1 MEITYKSML
10 YNVVGMYDH
19 FKRLKRL
26 LERPRQPG
34 VFWPSEASADIFID
48 RIYKTIGKCSR
59 ANYYDI
65 CGVPPKAFGYTTIMK
80 FRLGDLVEHNEINA
94 SRLISP
100 KIYAGVPLSFK
111 IPGTELEIHGKIDHI
126 IQDRASNKYVIIE
139 HKSSY
144 GYQMETEIIKKNKYK
159 EPNAMQLGLY
169 MYAIRILDLLLESE
183 YKIGSTDVQEG
194 VLLYTDRG
202 SCDNADDIVIDID
215 NSADGK
221 KYILVTTKSMQ
232 THRLVSVDAMF
243 NKWQTLHQYV
253 VERKLP
259 PQDFVP
265 SCDENTIREAL
276 NRVRITR
283 EQGFEMMKKNKVG
296 YPCSWCDYRP
306 MCINNENVKS
316 ADEYKNEIQ
325 IMYTEVIR
333 RFKEIY
339 NLDIEEYY
347 SKDEPR

>member
-1 MEITYKSML
+1 MHTY
-10 YNVVGMYDH
+10 
-19 FKRLKRL
+19 R
-26 LERPRQPG
+26 
-34 VFWPSEASADIFID
+34 
-48 RIYKTIGKCSR
+48 
-59 ANYYDI
+59 
-65 CGVPPKAFGYTTIMK
+65 
-80 FRLGDLVEHNEINA
+80 DLIALH
-94 SRLISP
+94 
-100 KIYAGVPLSFK
+100 
-111 IPGTELEIHGKIDHI
+111 
-126 IQDRASNKYVIIE
+126 
-139 HKSSY
+139 
-144 GYQMETEIIKKNKYK
+144 
-159 EPNAMQLGLY
+159 
-169 MYAIRILDLLLESE
+169 LESE

-253 VERKLP
+253 IERKLP